1 MNKYF
6 VIGTEREDICD
17 SSSAIKKLVL
27 DRNYGDGSVWK
38 IADLKSLA
46 EQGRLYTKSDY
57 TVQGAEVFIYY
68 SSYYARWIA
77 TTKADGT
84 QCNNLLNLPIYYPA
98 KISEGTTYFS
108 KCELR

>member
-17 SSSAIKKLVL
+17 SDSAIKKLVL
-27 DRNYGDGSVWK
+27 DRKYGDGSVWK

-46 EQGRLYTKSDY
+46 DQGLLYTEPDNCGN
-57 TVQGAEVFIYY
+57 GAEVFIYY
-68 SSYYARWIA
+68 SSYFARWIA

-84 QCNNLLNLPIYYPA
+84 QCNNLLSLPIYYPA
-98 KISEGTTYFS
+98 QIKEGTTYFS